1 MSEDAEITLD
11 LATWKSTGRVLH
23 LDITGG
29 SITIGEE
36 TMTVNAGQAYYIT
49 NHRVMYA
56 FAVVMPEKGEE
67 DSMQLLRLKAM
78 LPPDSKLPAAKS
90 DQPLEIDTIDT
101 RTKIGSDWFLE
112 MSGQVALS

>member
-1 MSEDAEITLD
+1 MIEDAEVTLE

-23 LDITGG
+23 LDIIGG

-56 FAVVMPEKGEE
+56 FAVVMPEGGDE
-67 DSMQLLRLKAM
+67 DSMQLMRLRAM
-78 LPPDSKLPAAKS
+78 LPSDSKLPAAES
-90 DQPLEIDTIDT
+90 DQPLEIDTIST